1 VTLIVTSLLTK
12 EETTLDRPPYMD
24 GNTNDDA
31 FNQSPLVKCA
41 RTAAFVVVV
50 VLLLEPTHTH
60 FSTDHTLHIERQ
72 SRTLD
77 NSQQHS

>member
-1 VTLIVTSLLTK
+1 MTLIVTSLLTK

-50 VLLLEPTHTH
+50 LLLEPTHT
-60 FSTDHTLHIERQ
+60 LQ
-72 SRTLD
+72 Y
-77 NSQQHS
+77 